1 MFNGAKKDDIQ
12 RMEKEI
18 KELKYKINKL
28 ENTTHNINNTLQEL
42 QHTINKT
49 VGVKEAKEQEL
60 KTIIHNVIAG
70 HKEGI
75 AAGRL
80 VSYIRTDEKARACGG
95 GGTNVIYKV
104 LKVLEM
110 EGKIKRERQGQK
122 VLLKIN

>member
-28 ENTTHNINNTLQEL
+28 ENTTHDIYNNLQEL

-60 KTIIHNVIAG
+60 KTITYNVIAG

-75 AAGRL
+75 AVGRL
-80 VSYIRTDEKARACGG
+80 VSYIRNDEKARACGG